1 MAAIWASELLKL
13 VPCIQLRD
21 EKNSRPLELV
31 LHSLL
36 IVQCPPS
43 WVDLLL
49 ILSFDFQNFPRLQ
62 SFKTKLELLLL
73 RCFESV
79 TCVTFPCRFCSFS
92 CRAAGLTAVA
102 LHHLLSVV
110 WPPKRRGFRCFKKLT
125 LKDIQFSSSKP
136 LQLKYQGHEF
146 SSSLCVNDPLQISM
160 PRFCKSLAT
169 SSFNISTES
178 QLSFHSPS
186 LFTSLFFFNWI
197 WDVLNMITSWN
208 KSVKGHVRWNLTWV
222 KSSSLDCM
230 MQWQY
235 HRKNGLG
242 SHWGDG
248 TEWGPILWQ
257 FYTWWQNR
265 CRRCQD
271 PHRRHRPHRPHR
283 PPPPP
288 HHHHLNNNNHI
299 ILCRIAMLFPTC
311 SCLFPVCVSWKKKW
325 GRSPMITVTQP
336 QALPKSFNQTS
347 RFSCCKDAKWV
358 VFCFLAV

>member
-1 MAAIWASELLKL
+1 MAAICRASELLKL

-21 EKNSRPLELV
+21 KKFKTLV
-31 LHSLL
+31 LHSIL

-49 ILSFDFQNFPRLQ
+49 ILSSDFHHFPRLQ
-62 SFKTKLELLLL
+62 CFKTKLELVLL

-136 LQLKYQGHEF
+136 LQLKFQGHEF

-178 QLSFHSPS
+178 QIPS
-186 LFTSLFFFNWI
+186 SASVVLHYLHPWILVLFQ
-197 WDVLNMITSWN
+197 LN
-208 KSVKGHVRWNLTWV
+208 L
-222 KSSSLDCM
+222 
-230 MQWQY
+230 
-235 HRKNGLG
+235 
-242 SHWGDG
+242 
-248 TEWGPILWQ
+248 
-257 FYTWWQNR
+257 R
-265 CRRCQD
+265 CFEHDYLMKQIRE
-271 PHRRHRPHRPHR
+271 
-283 PPPPP
+283 
-288 HHHHLNNNNHI
+288 
-299 ILCRIAMLFPTC
+299 
-311 SCLFPVCVSWKKKW
+311 
-325 GRSPMITVTQP
+325 RS
-336 QALPKSFNQTS
+336 
-347 RFSCCKDAKWV
+347 R
-358 VFCFLAV
+358 